1 MTRDAAIPAPGADV
15 TLTLDPALL
24 AGLAELAVR
33 VGLNLQPGQDLV
45 MTAPVSALPLARA
58 VTEAAYRAGAG
69 LVVPILSDR
78 DMTLARFRHGHDGSF
93 DRAPAW
99 LYEGMAA
106 AYGAGA
112 ARLALVGEDP
122 FLLSEQDAGKVGR
135 ANRANAA
142 AYRPALAPISGF
154 HINWSILSC
163 PTLDWAKRIFPELP
177 DQLALDRLADAIRRT
192 ARLDQADPVA
202 AWAAHNAGLARRCQ
216 MLNDARFD
224 ALHFK
229 GPGTDLRVGL
239 ADGHLWAGGA
249 SPARNGV
256 ICNPNIPTEEV
267 FTTPHAARVDG
278 YVRSTKPLSHNG
290 TLIDQIEMRFEHG
303 VAVEARAARGG
314 DVLRDMIGTDAGAA
328 RLGEVALV
336 PHSSPVSQCGHL
348 FYNTLFDENAACH
361 IAMGQCYGSCFVGGD
376 TLSKDQIAAQG
387 GNESLIHVDW
397 MIGSDQV
404 DVDGL
409 RDGQDPVALMRGGEW
424 VIS

>member
-1 MTRDAAIPAPGADV
+1 MIQDAVMSAHGADA
-15 TLTLDPALL
+15 TLTLDQALL
-24 AGLAELAVR
+24 NGLAELAVR

-58 VTEAAYRAGAG
+58 VTDAAYRAGAG

-93 DRAPAW
+93 DRAPGW
-99 LYEGMAA
+99 LYEGMAQ

-163 PTLDWAKRIFPELP
+163 PTLDWAKRIFPDLP
-177 DQLALDRLADAIRRT
+177 DRLALDRLADAIRRT

-202 AWAAHNAGLARRCQ
+202 AWAVHNTGLARRCK

-239 ADGHLWAGGA
+239 ADGHSWEGGA

-267 FTTPHAARVDG
+267 FTTPHAMRVDG
-278 YVRSTKPLSHNG
+278 YVRGTKPLSHNG
-290 TLIDQIEMRFEHG
+290 TLIDQIEMRFESG
-303 VAVEARAARGG
+303 IATEARAARGG

-361 IAMGQCYGSCFVGGD
+361 IAMGQCYASCFTGGD

-409 RDGQDPVALMRGGEW
+409 RDGQDPVPLMRGGEW